1 MSKTDKQVA
10 PHVWAW
16 VGGLIIAAGLIA
28 AAIAGYFYFF
38 HTAK

>member
-10 PHVWAW
+10 PHAWAW